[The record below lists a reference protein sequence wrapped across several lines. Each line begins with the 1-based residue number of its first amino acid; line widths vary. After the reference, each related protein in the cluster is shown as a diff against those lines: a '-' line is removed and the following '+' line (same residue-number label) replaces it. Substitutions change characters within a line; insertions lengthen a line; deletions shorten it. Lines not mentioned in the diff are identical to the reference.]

1 MKIEDLKLSVNVD
14 TQQLDEALKKATELN
29 SLLGK
34 GTLQNRL
41 KSRVLW
47 GALASALLLLL
58 GEWGLYEIIGIK
70 QEALQHTIDFIL
82 LCLTAFG
89 IINSPDN
96 KNTL

>member
-41 KSRVLW
+41 KSKVLR

-58 GEWGLYEIIGIK
+58 GEWGLYEAIGIK
-70 QEALQHTIDFIL
+70 QEVIRHTIDFIL